1 MFHKSLGNEDSSEQ
15 YLTLFRGEKQ
25 LSPYKHYSTY
35 EQQQARQGKRQEAAA
50 VCLVWLFPIFGVYR
64 DFSPVVVLTTAQPQ
78 QSVSVELKI
87 LMVKCT
93 LFSIDAASRLV
104 LQRVIYPFGK
114 SCCKLLVKEEIMDA
128 MQSCSMG
135 EFQIFS
141 LYVMNEKMKLLC

>member
-15 YLTLFRGEKQ
+15 YLTLLRGEKQ

-50 VCLVWLFPIFGVYR
+50 VCLVWLFRIFGVQRLQPCMYIR
-64 DFSPVVVLTTAQPQ
+64 SAQPQ